1 MYGYNEIISLSPEQI
16 LEEVSQEEIFSLFI
30 NKEIIADKN
39 RATYVAP
46 YRSDSNPDCYFEE
59 YDDRLFFVDFAD
71 IPQSKSC
78 FSFISKCTG
87 LNYLDTL
94 QYIIRELN
102 LGKGNNSKKNGIK
115 QKEINVVEVKKI
127 KKERTITYSPRQ
139 FNDKDKKFWSQ
150 YEISRENLQE
160 DGVIPIDLYKS
171 TSRRGEPFVIRSFD
185 IMYAYTDF
193 PEGKVKIYRPYG
205 NKEEKWF
212 TNCTQNDIG
221 SIEHLPISGDKLI
234 ISKSYKDCRVI
245 RNQGLNSVWFQNEGM
260 IPSPTLLRSLCKR
273 FNEIVIWFDNDDA
286 GIKAAKLVASHINSL
301 YPGKVKIIHLDIN
314 LLEEG
319 IKDPS
324 DFIAK
329 KGRDELIK
337 FMKTKKLL

>member
-16 LEEVSQEEIFSLFI
+16 LNEVSQKEIFGLFI
-30 NKEIIADKN
+30 NKEIITDKN

-46 YRSDSNPDCYFEE
+46 YRNDSNPDCYFEE
-59 YDDRLFFVDFAD
+59 YDSRLFFVDFAD
-71 IPQSKSC
+71 IPQSKNC
-78 FSFISKCTG
+78 FTFIQKCTK
-87 LNYLDTL
+87 LNYIDAL
-94 QYIIRELN
+94 QYIVKNLN
-102 LGKGNNSKKNGIK
+102 LGKGNSSKRNESI
-115 QKEINVVEVKKI
+115 QKEKEIVEVKKI

-139 FNDKDKKFWSQ
+139 FNGKDKKFWSQ
-150 YEISRENLQE
+150 YEISREDLE
-160 DGVIPIDLYKS
+160 YDRIIPIDVYKS
-171 TSRRGEPFVIRSFD
+171 TSRRGEPFIIRTFD

-193 PEGKVKIYRPYG
+193 TEGKVKIYRPYG

-221 SIEHLPISGDKLI
+221 SIDHLPISGDKLI

-260 IPSPTLLRSLCKR
+260 IPKPTILKSLCKR
-273 FNEIVIWFDNDDA
+273 FEEIIIWFDNDEA

-301 YPGKVKIIHLDIN
+301 YPGKVRIIYLDNN
-314 LLEEG
+314 LLQEN

-324 DFIAK
+324 DLIAK
-329 KGRDELIK
+329 KGRETLIE
-337 FMKTKKLL
+337 FMKNKKLL

>member
-16 LEEVSQEEIFSLFI
+16 LNEVSQKEIFGLFI
-30 NKEIIADKN
+30 NKEIITDKN

-46 YRSDSNPDCYFEE
+46 YRNDSNPDCYFEE
-59 YDDRLFFVDFAD
+59 YDSRLFFVDFAD
-71 IPQSKSC
+71 IPQSKNC
-78 FSFISKCTG
+78 FTFIQKCTK
-87 LNYLDTL
+87 LNYIDAL
-94 QYIIRELN
+94 QYIVKNLN
-102 LGKGNNSKKNGIK
+102 LGKGNSSKRNESI
-115 QKEINVVEVKKI
+115 QKEKEIVEVKKI

-139 FNDKDKKFWSQ
+139 FNGKDKKFWSQ
-150 YEISRENLQE
+150 YEISREDLE
-160 DGVIPIDLYKS
+160 YDRIIPIDVYKS
-171 TSRRGEPFVIRSFD
+171 TSRRGEPFIIRTFD

-193 PEGKVKIYRPYG
+193 TEGKVKIYRPYG

-221 SIEHLPISGDKLI
+221 SIDHLPISGDKLI

-260 IPSPTLLRSLCKR
+260 IPKPTILKSLCKR
-273 FNEIVIWFDNDDA
+273 FEEIIIWFDNDEA

-301 YPGKVKIIHLDIN
+301 YPGKVKIIYLDNN
-314 LLEEG
+314 LLQED

-324 DFIAK
+324 DLIAK
-329 KGRDELIK
+329 KGRETLIE
-337 FMKTKKLL
+337 FMKNKKLL